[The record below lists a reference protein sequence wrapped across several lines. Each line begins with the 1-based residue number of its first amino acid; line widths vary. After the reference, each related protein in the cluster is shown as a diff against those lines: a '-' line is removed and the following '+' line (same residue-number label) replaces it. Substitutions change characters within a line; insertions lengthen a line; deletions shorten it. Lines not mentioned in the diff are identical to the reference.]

1 MPPRYNSAMPML
13 MKQEDTEEEKIER
26 YDGASYDRDGGDG
39 EEDEDSGDEDI
50 IGQSMGA
57 QEDGTASHVVSLK
70 KRVRKKLT
78 AKGIEKL
85 AFQLRQIS
93 A

>member
-1 MPPRYNSAMPML
+1 M
-13 MKQEDTEEEKIER
+13 
-26 YDGASYDRDGGDG
+26 GDG
-39 EEDEDSGDEDI
+39 DDDDESGDEDI

-57 QEDGTASHVVSLK
+57 LDEGTASHVVSHK

-85 AFQLRQIS
+85 AFQLR
-93 A
+93 